1 MRADLDPVILV
12 PKAIDNSKVVREV
25 DPRASRDLWW
35 LFAVVATLVCG
46 LVLYAWP
53 HLQVREVDV
62 ARVRMSRER
71 ERLIEENRKLQ
82 LEKASLQNLRRVE
95 QIAIRDLGLRTPPP
109 DTLIVVEQP
118 PPPGDGA
125 VFAGG
130 PLASPDPKAAN

>member
-1 MRADLDPVILV
+1 MNPDLEPVILV

-25 DPRASRDLWW
+25 DPRSSRDLWW

-62 ARVRMSRER
+62 ARVRLSRER
-71 ERLIEENRKLQ
+71 EKLIEENRKLQ

-118 PPPGDGA
+118 PAPRDGA
-125 VFAGG
+125 VFAEGT
-130 PLASPDPKAAN
+130 SRDSKAAN

>member
-1 MRADLDPVILV
+1 VSPDLEPVILV

-71 ERLIEENRKLQ
+71 ETLIEENRKLR

-95 QIAIRDLGLRTPPP
+95 QIATRDLGLRTPPP
-109 DTLIVVEQP
+109 EMLVVVEQP
-118 PPPGDGA
+118 PPPRDGA
-125 VFAGG
+125 VFAGD
-130 PLASPDPKAAN
+130 PLAAPDPKAAN